1 MIIII
6 QNFREDYMINLFK
19 RKQKPINY
27 ELTYNDNNDKINFTL
42 DNNKI
47 YITKENFDICLSDD
61 LLTDMLYKV
70 SKKSEIV
77 II

>member
-1 MIIII
+1 MIK
-6 QNFREDYMINLFK
+6 LFK
-19 RKQKPINY
+19 KKQPIKY
-27 ELTYNDNNDKINFTL
+27 EITYNESINKVSFTL

-47 YITKENFDICLSDD
+47 YISQQNFDICLSDD
-61 LLTDMLYKV
+61 KLTDMLYKV

>member
-1 MIIII
+1 MIK
-6 QNFREDYMINLFK
+6 LFK
-19 RKQKPINY
+19 KKQPIKY
-27 ELTYNDNNDKINFTL
+27 EVTYNESINKVSFTL
-42 DNNKI
+42 DNNKV
-47 YITKENFDICLSDD
+47 YISQQDFDICLSDD

>member
-1 MIIII
+1 
-6 QNFREDYMINLFK
+6 MINLFK
-19 RKQKPINY
+19 RKQPIKY
-27 ELTYNDNNDKINFTL
+27 EVTYNESINKVSFTL
-42 DNNKI
+42 DNNRV
-47 YITKENFDICLSDD
+47 YISQQDFDICLSDD

>member
-1 MIIII
+1 MIK
-6 QNFREDYMINLFK
+6 LFK
-19 RKQKPINY
+19 KKQPIKY
-27 ELTYNDNNDKINFTL
+27 EITYNESINKVSFTL

-47 YITKENFDICLSDD
+47 YISQQNFDICLSDD
-61 LLTDMLYKV
+61 KLTGMLYKV

>member
-1 MIIII
+1 
-6 QNFREDYMINLFK
+6 MINLFK

-47 YITKENFDICLSDD
+47 YITKQNFDICLSDD

>member
-1 MIIII
+1 MIK
-6 QNFREDYMINLFK
+6 LFK
-19 RKQKPINY
+19 KQPVNYEINY
-27 ELTYNDNNDKINFTL
+27 NENKDKINFVL

>member
-1 MIIII
+1 MIK
-6 QNFREDYMINLFK
+6 LFK
-19 RKQKPINY
+19 KKQPIKY
-27 ELTYNDNNDKINFTL
+27 EVTYNESINKVNFTL
-42 DNNKI
+42 DNDRV
-47 YITKENFDICLSDD
+47 YISQQDFDICLSDD

>member
-1 MIIII
+1 MIK
-6 QNFREDYMINLFK
+6 LFK
-19 RKQKPINY
+19 KKQPIKY
-27 ELTYNDNNDKINFTL
+27 EVTYNESINKVSFTL
-42 DNNKI
+42 DNNKA
-47 YITKENFDICLSDD
+47 YISQQDFDICLSDD